1 MRTNTLVLDQ
11 ARARLAQQAAAY
23 AFGVPVEEINTPT
36 RGRARAA
43 LARQAAIYLTHV
55 AFELSPN
62 RVADAF
68 GRDRSTAAHA
78 CHRIEDARDD
88 PAFDAAMEDL
98 EACLRSAPG
107 PDLIP
112 FRMTQ

>member
-55 AFELSPN
+55 AFGFSLSAVG
-62 RVADAF
+62 RYF
-68 GRDRSTAAHA
+68 GRDRTTAAHA
-78 CHRIEDARDD
+78 CRLIEDRRDD
-88 PAFDAAMEDL
+88 AAFDLLLDRLEQSVRAHAGDACADL
-98 EACLRSAPG
+98 GRW
-107 PDLIP
+107 
-112 FRMTQ
+112 